1 VKFISYRKKS
11 VKSHSQIMKDLNKKP
26 VISLII
32 KIIIII
38 IIIIIIANKEKIMH
52 AAYNIMNQL
61 TGQLLTSYT
70 Y

>member
-38 IIIIIIANKEKIMH
+38 IIIIIIANKEIMH

-70 Y
+70 F